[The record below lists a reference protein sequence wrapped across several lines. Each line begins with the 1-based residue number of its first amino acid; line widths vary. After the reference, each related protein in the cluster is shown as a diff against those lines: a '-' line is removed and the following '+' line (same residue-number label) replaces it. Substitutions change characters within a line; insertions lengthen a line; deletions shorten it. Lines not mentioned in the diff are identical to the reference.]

1 MYRVHTERLA
11 SRFYLCSLGV
21 GVVGFGSFLFHMTLK
36 HEAQLLDELPMIWVG
51 TLLTWSMLDQTLF
64 FGWRVNRL
72 ILPTVL
78 LSLVVWITVTYVTN
92 GDPVFHQVA
101 YASIMVV
108 SITHAI
114 FIMVHPN
121 APLNVSDSSRRMRAD
136 ARRLERQG
144 TISFIVGFAIWNV
157 DNIFCGRLRAAR
169 DVVGYPWAM
178 LLEGHGWWHIFT
190 GIGAYLLVLACEV
203 ITMSYMEHP
212 DNFVMVYSMLP
223 YLKRVKPY
231 NPSHTLLRDFSAKK
245 QPLQDAGAKKQN

>member
-1 MYRVHTERLA
+1 M
-11 SRFYLCSLGV
+11 
-21 GVVGFGSFLFHMTLK
+21 
-36 HEAQLLDELPMIWVG
+36 LDELPMIWVG

-190 GIGAYLLVLACEV
+190 GVGACLLVLACEV

-245 QPLQDAGAKKQN
+245 QPLQDAGTKKQN

>member
-1 MYRVHTERLA
+1 
-11 SRFYLCSLGV
+11 
-21 GVVGFGSFLFHMTLK
+21 MTLK

-72 ILPTVL
+72 ILPTAL

-114 FIMVHPN
+114 FIIVHPN

-245 QPLQDAGAKKQN
+245 QPVQDAGAKKQN